1 MPANQTAKR
10 RRARGRRC
18 ACTRSVILSS
28 SLRPSSDSATGIAE
42 RLRRSSRFIT
52 HTCPACARTSIA
64 FRRPNARRVPRMSE
78 LDLLGAYTVQRY
90 GRSMLQI
97 DPLLMPVLGELS
109 AGPVTDI
116 AAFRAGELATAR
128 QIEGALTSRVPASV
142 RVRDAVIPGEH
153 PIPIRIYTP
162 EGDRVR
168 AGLLFA
174 HGGGWASGS
183 IEAADGHCGDLAAG
197 ADIVVVSVD
206 YRLIPEHPFPAG
218 LDDVSTALGWLAA
231 HAEELGADAARLAIG
246 GESAGANLAAAAAI
260 QAREAG
266 GPELRLQLLEV
277 AALDLTDTMTE
288 SRREVLEQ
296 MPDFAHSIEAVR
308 DAYAAA
314 GADPRDPRV
323 SPLLTPDLS

>member
-1 MPANQTAKR
+1 
-10 RRARGRRC
+10 
-18 ACTRSVILSS
+18 
-28 SLRPSSDSATGIAE
+28 
-42 RLRRSSRFIT
+42 
-52 HTCPACARTSIA
+52 
-64 FRRPNARRVPRMSE
+64 
-78 LDLLGAYTVQRY
+78 
-90 GRSMLQI
+90 MLQI
-97 DPLLMPVLGELS
+97 DPLLLPVLGQLS

-128 QIEGALTSRVPASV
+128 QIEGTLTSRIPASV
-142 RVRDAVIPGEH
+142 TVRDAVIPGEH

-162 EGDRVR
+162 EGGDRAR

-206 YRLIPEHPFPAG
+206 YRLIPENPFPAG
-218 LDDVSTALGWLAA
+218 LDDISAALNWLAD
-231 HAEELGADAARLAIG
+231 HADELGVDAARLAIG

-260 QAREAG
+260 QATRAG
-266 GPELRLQLLEV
+266 GPELRLQLFEV

-296 MPDFAHSIEAVR
+296 MPDFAHSLEAVR
-308 DAYAAA
+308 DAYVAS
-314 GADPRDPRV
+314 GADPHDPRV
-323 SPLLTPDLS
+323 SPLLAPDLSGLPTTLLLAAEVDPVRDDSAAYAARLAEAGVSARSRTFAGIVHGTETFTLLLPSAREWLSECVDALRAI